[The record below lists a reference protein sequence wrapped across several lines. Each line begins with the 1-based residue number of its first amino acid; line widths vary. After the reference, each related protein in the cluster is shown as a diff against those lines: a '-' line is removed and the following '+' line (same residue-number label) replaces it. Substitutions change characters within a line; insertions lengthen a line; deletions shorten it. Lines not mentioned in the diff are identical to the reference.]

1 MFFNGFNSE
10 TERINKIIDEGAFDE
25 GSFFKREINEFLAS
39 PKRFDMLL
47 GEKYYNGRQDILKRK
62 RTVIG
67 EGGELSE
74 VDNLPNNK
82 IVDNQYAKMV
92 DQKINYL
99 LAKPI
104 TYCCE
109 NKELLEKIKNILG
122 RKFAR
127 TLKAVG
133 EDSLNGGIGWLYIFI
148 NEKGEIDFKRF
159 KPYDIIPLWR
169 DSDHT
174 ALDCCIRLYTK
185 IEYTVREK
193 KVIKMAEVY
202 NSDCFS
208 TYIIEGGG
216 LKKIGECK
224 NYFYRCFGKR
234 RLGFGWGKVPLI
246 PFKQNSKEIPLIK
259 RVKSL
264 QDALNVVRSDFLNN
278 MQEDNRNTILVIK
291 NYDGTD
297 LGEFRRNLSQYGA
310 VKVRTIDGADGGI
323 DTLKIEVNSDNYI
336 AISDM
341 LKKAIIENAR
351 GFDPRDERFNSNPNQ
366 MNILSMYS
374 DIDLDANGME
384 TEYQAAFEEVFY
396 FVKKYLAEKGEGDFK
411 EDIQAVFN
419 KDQLINESEV
429 IENCLKSKEI
439 LSLESV
445 ISQHPWVDDVYKE
458 MEKRRAEE

>member
-1 MFFNGFNSE
+1 MFLNGFNRE
-10 TERINKIIDEGAFDE
+10 TERINKLIDEGAFDE
-25 GSFFKREINEFLAS
+25 SSFFKREIKEFLS
-39 PKRFDMLL
+39 SSKRYDMLL
-47 GEKYYNGRQDILKRK
+47 GEKYYIGKHDILNRR

-67 EGGELSE
+67 EGGELTE
-74 VDNLPNNK
+74 VYNLPNNK

-99 LAKPI
+99 LSKPI
-104 TYCCE
+104 TLCSE
-109 NKELLEKIKNILG
+109 DKELLERAKGILG

-133 EDSLNGGIGWLYIFI
+133 EDSLNGGIGWLYIFVD
-148 NEKGEIDFKRF
+148 EKGKLDFKRF
-159 KPYDIIPLWR
+159 KPFDIIPLWR

-174 ALDCCIRLYTK
+174 VLDCCIRLFNQIQYTP
-185 IEYTVREK
+185 REK
-193 KVIKMAEVY
+193 KVIKMVEIY

-208 TYIIEGGG
+208 SYYIENGE
-216 LKKIGECK
+216 LVKIGESK
-224 NYFYRCFGKR
+224 NYFYRRFDR
-234 RLGFGWGKVPLI
+234 RSLGLGWGKVPI
-246 PFKQNSKEIPLIK
+246 IAFKQNSKEIPLIK

-264 QDALNVVRSDFLNN
+264 QDALNEVRSDFLNN

-297 LGEFRRNLSQYGA
+297 LGEFRKNLSQYGA

-323 DTLKIEVNSDNYI
+323 ETLNIEVNSDNYVAI
-336 AISDM
+336 ADM
-341 LKKAIIENAR
+341 LKKAIVENAR

-384 TEYQAAFEEVFY
+384 NEFQASFEEVFY
-396 FVKKYLAEKGEGDFK
+396 FIKKYLKESGEGNF
-411 EDIQAVFN
+411 EADIQAVFN

-429 IENCLKSKEI
+429 IDNCLKSREL
-439 LSLESV
+439 LSEESV
-445 ISQHPWVDDVYKE
+445 ISQHPWVSDVYE
-458 MEKRRAEE
+458 EINRRALEK

>member
-1 MFFNGFNSE
+1 MFLNGFNRE
-10 TERINKIIDEGAFDE
+10 TERINKLIDEGAFDE
-25 GSFFKREINEFLAS
+25 GSFFKREIKEFLAS

-47 GEKYYNGRQDILKRK
+47 GEKYYIGKHDILNRR
-62 RTVIG
+62 RTAIG
-67 EGGELSE
+67 EGGELTE
-74 VDNLPNNK
+74 VFNLPNNK

-99 LAKPI
+99 LAKPL
-104 TYCCE
+104 TFCSE
-109 NKELLEKIKNILG
+109 DKELLERVKGILG

-133 EDSLNGGIGWLYIFI
+133 EDSLNGGIGWLYIFVD
-148 NEKGEIDFKRF
+148 EKGKLDFKRF

-174 ALDCCIRLYTK
+174 VLDCCIRLFNQVQYTP
-185 IEYTVREK
+185 REK
-193 KVIKMAEVY
+193 KVIKMAEIY

-208 TYIIEGGG
+208 SYYIENGQ
-216 LKKIGECK
+216 LVKIGECK
-224 NYFYRCFGKR
+224 NYFYRSFDKR
-234 RLGFGWGKVPLI
+234 SLGLGWGKVPII

-259 RVKSL
+259 RVKGL
-264 QDALNVVRSDFLNN
+264 QDALNDIRSDFLNN

-323 DTLKIEVNSDNYI
+323 EALNIEVNSGNYVAI
-336 AISDM
+336 ADM

-384 TEYQAAFEEVFY
+384 AEFQASLEEVFY
-396 FVKKYLAEKGEGDFK
+396 FIKKYLKESGEGIF
-411 EDIQAVFN
+411 EADIQAVFN

-429 IENCLKSKEI
+429 IENCLKSREL
-439 LSLESV
+439 LSEESV
-445 ISQHPWVDDVYKE
+445 ISQHPWVSDVQKE
-458 MEKRRAEE
+458 INKRAL